1 MTNCYSSYLCYVLF
15 KNHNMN
21 TLNLEFCESSILS
34 CSNNQVDSLQPH
46 ARIVTLQTCVIPS
59 DIRHRF
65 NVFVEAVEKN
75 CEKMHTVK
83 E

>member
-1 MTNCYSSYLCYVLF
+1 
-15 KNHNMN
+15 MN